1 MDEMGKMCKA
11 IYMFEGII
19 SNINI
24 SSLAGSVPQSFSAV
38 MYALQNI
45 SMSEISDIAVVSI
58 ALYVVILFIKQT
70 KSYFLIGVSL
80 LLVFLNILSQDFDLA
95 LTRTILQPLSTLTFI
110 IIAIVFQ
117 REIRRFFKWI
127 ATSQSHIF
135 SFSSKKQISKGASGE
150 IAEALL
156 YMSQKKIGGI
166 LVFTGK
172 QDIDDMVEGGQRLGG
187 EITKEIILSIFDTS
201 SAGHDGAIIVEHDTL
216 KQFGV
221 HLPLAREYSD
231 LRKVGTRHRA
241 SAGITEDTDAI
252 ALTVSEERGTI
263 SVFKEGE
270 AKIIKDEEELREL
283 LKTLTG
289 EIEDEKTNFWKYF
302 FLNNLGS
309 KLVATGITVSLW
321 LLLIVQTGITQKQ
334 YTIPVSFQLIP
345 SNLEIDGKSGVKEIS
360 LTLEGTTRDIS
371 LLDGSKLEAKIDAK
385 NFTTGYQKINITK
398 DMINVPAFVD
408 VVTIEPKSISVNL
421 TEKATSTE
429 KKLGL

>member
-1 MDEMGKMCKA
+1 
-11 IYMFEGII
+11 MFDQLL
-19 SNINI
+19 STINI
-24 SSLAGSVPQSFSAV
+24 SSLFGSVPQSVSAGL
-38 MYALQNI
+38 YALQNI
-45 SMSEISDIAVVSI
+45 TAREIADIAVVSI
-58 ALYVVILFIKQT
+58 ALYVVLLFIKQT
-70 KSYFLIGVSL
+70 KSYFLIGVSVL
-80 LLVFLNILSQDFDLA
+80 LILVSIVSQNLDLA

-127 ATSQSHIF
+127 VTGQSHIF

-156 YMSQKKIGGI
+156 YMSAKKIGGI

-172 QDIDDMVEGGQRLGG
+172 QDIDDIVEGGQRLGG

-201 SAGHDGAIIVEHDTL
+201 SAGHDGAIVIENDVI

-231 LRKVGTRHRA
+231 YRKVGTRHRA

-263 SVFKEGE
+263 SIFREGAAE
-270 AKIIKDEEELREL
+270 IIKDEEELRDL

-302 FLNNLGS
+302 FLGNLGA
-309 KLVATGITVSLW
+309 KGIAVGVTLLVW
-321 LLLIVQTGITQKQ
+321 LLLFVQSGITRKE
-334 YTIPVSFQLIP
+334 YTVPVSFQLIP
-345 SNLEIDGKSGVKEIS
+345 ANLELDSKSGVKEIT
-360 LTLEGTTRDIS
+360 LTLEGKTRDIA
-371 LLDGSKLEAKIDAK
+371 LVDGSKLEAKIDAK
-385 NFTTGYQKINITK
+385 DFATGTRKIEITRT
-398 DMINVPAFVD
+398 MINVPSFVQ
-408 VVTIEPKSISVNL
+408 VLTIDPKSISVNVL
-421 TEKATSTE
+421 EKVE
-429 KKLGL
+429 KIEAKLE